1 MDSEPQHEN
10 IKKQKI
16 KKKIL
21 ETTLKLKNNVSS
33 IIYWTVLHQINKAIK
48 SRTKSILT
56 CHDKK
61 LKILHQR
68 QQHND
73 ESDYCNNYFK
83 YTICNMSSY
92 QLPHDEY
99 TALSSGLD
107 HYIPSKTDD
116 DLPLGPIISNTETA
130 SYHLAKYLA
139 TTMLQLS
146 KSEYTVYNNLEF
158 ITI

>member
-1 MDSEPQHEN
+1 MDSEPQHEH

-56 CHDKK
+56 RHDKK

-92 QLPHDEY
+92 QLSHDEY

-107 HYIPSKTDD
+107 HYIPSKTDPNLIYTKFECYYQNIVHELENLSD
-116 DLPLGPIISNTETA
+116 DQ
-130 SYHLAKYLA
+130 KC
-139 TTMLQLS
+139 QLKTKLWS
-146 KSEYTVYNNLEF
+146 ACEK
-158 ITI
+158 